1 MENNLQPIENNN
13 QRVLTT
19 AQIAEQY
26 ETTTDRIKDNFNAN
40 KARYTEGK
48 HYYCLTGEVL
58 KQFKNKVGNSDLV
71 KPNAKIL
78 YLWTE
83 KGALL
88 HAKSL
93 NTDKAWQAY
102 DVLVDTYFTIK
113 ENKLP
118 QMSEIEMIAAIA
130 EHAVKLEKKIN
141 ELEKRTEEFE
151 NMDKKM
157 MSICDTISLDRG
169 KWRKNTHNLLLKI
182 ATKFPEKYDNI
193 GAIYKELYHL
203 VEVRGGVNLYARLNH
218 MKQRMREQGIPES
231 TIKQKNMIDVIETDT
246 KLTEIYLAIVK
257 ELAVKLGV

>member
-1 MENNLQPIENNN
+1 MNSLQPIENNN

-26 ETTTDRIKDNFNAN
+26 GTDAKAISKNFTRNES
-40 KARYTEGK
+40 RYVEGK
-48 HYYCLTGEVL
+48 HYYCLTGDTLRE
-58 KQFKNKVGNSDLV
+58 FKANHQIDDLRPNTNKY
-71 KPNAKIL
+71 

-102 DVLVDTYFTIK
+102 EVLVDTYFNIK

-141 ELEKRTEEFE
+141 ELEERTKEFE

-157 MSICDTISLDRG
+157 MNICDTISLDRG

-193 GAIYKELYHL
+193 GALYKELYHL

-218 MKQRMREQGIPES
+218 MKQRMREQGLPES
-231 TIKQKNMIDVIETDT
+231 KIKQKNMIDVIEADT

-257 ELAVKLGV
+257 EISIKLGI

>member
-1 MENNLQPIENNN
+1 MKNSLQPIENNN

-26 ETTTDRIKDNFNAN
+26 GTDAKAISKNFTRNES
-40 KARYTEGK
+40 RYVEGK
-48 HYYCLTGEVL
+48 HYYCLTGDTLRE
-58 KQFKNKVGNSDLV
+58 FKANHQIDDLRPNTNKY
-71 KPNAKIL
+71 

-102 DVLVDTYFTIK
+102 EVLVDTYFTIK

-157 MSICDTISLDRG
+157 MNICDTISLDRG

-231 TIKQKNMIDVIETDT
+231 TIKQKNMIDVIESDT

>member
-151 NMDKKM
+151 NKKM

-231 TIKQKNMIDVIETDT
+231 TIKQKNMIDVVETDT